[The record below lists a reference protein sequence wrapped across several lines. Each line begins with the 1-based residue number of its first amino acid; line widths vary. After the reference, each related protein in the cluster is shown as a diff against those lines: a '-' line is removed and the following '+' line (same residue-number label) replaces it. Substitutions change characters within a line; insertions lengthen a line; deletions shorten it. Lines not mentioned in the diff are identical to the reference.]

1 MSRIEISNIEYL
13 VIIGYLVLIA
23 VVGIV
28 FKKFSSDT
36 DDYFKS
42 GSKGSWWLVGSS
54 AFMSAFSAWTFTG
67 AAGVAFE
74 SGFSVM
80 IIFLGNA
87 FGFFLNFLFLGPWL
101 RQMRVTTFPE
111 AISKRFGEKTR
122 MFYALFE
129 VPIRILYA
137 AMALYGL
144 GIFCSAVFGYNIYQV
159 ILVCGVV
166 VLFYSATGG
175 RWAVMA
181 TDFLQGLILIPLT
194 LLIAILCVRELG
206 GIDSMFQQ
214 IESQGL
220 SEEFSLIN
228 NSVLFGGAYTW
239 GWASA
244 MVTKGFLVFNSM
256 YAGPRYFSVK
266 DGREARKA
274 ALLASFLFL
283 VGGLVWFLPPI
294 TARLLFAE
302 EVMALGISKPAEAA
316 YAIASINLLPAGLI
330 GLIVVAI
337 LTATMSSMDT
347 GLNTN
352 VAILIKDIYPKV
364 SRRFKW
370 KPKSES
376 ELLRYGRAYT
386 WLMGVVIIMIALY
399 LAQQKGKGIFEIML
413 DIGALLMTPI
423 QIPLMW
429 GLFVKRTPSWAALF
443 SIGCAFIVSLLAFV
457 DVPLST
463 FGFAEG
469 TKWTFQFKFFG
480 VLAAGSLG
488 FLMSIPFAPAKGSV
502 HRDMVDTFIKTMK
515 TPIDFEAE
523 VGVGNDL
530 AQLKTIGWFG
540 AAIAMFIALML
551 FIPNPLEGRM
561 AILVLALVIGSVSL
575 LMIRLGSKTIPPE
588 S

>member
-1 MSRIEISNIEYL
+1 MSQIEISNIEYL
-13 VIIGYLVLIA
+13 VIIGYLILIA
-23 VVGIV
+23 IVGLV
-28 FKKFSSDT
+28 FRSFSTDT

-42 GSKGSWWLVGSS
+42 GTKGSWWLVGAS

-122 MFYALFE
+122 MFYALYE
-129 VPIRILYA
+129 VPIRILYS

-144 GIFCSAVFGYNIYQV
+144 GIFCSAVFGYNIFQV
-159 ILVCGVV
+159 ILACGII

-181 TDFLQGLILIPLT
+181 TDFLQGLILVPLT
-194 LLIAILCVRELG
+194 ILIAWLCMSKLG
-206 GIDSMFQQ
+206 GIGNMFAQ
-214 IESQGL
+214 IEAQGL
-220 SEEFSLIN
+220 SEEFSMIN
-228 NSVLFGGAYTW
+228 SATLFGGAYTW

-274 ALLASFLFL
+274 AILASVLFL
-283 VGGLVWFLPPI
+283 TGGLIWFLPPI
-294 TARLLFAE
+294 AARLLFSE

-316 YAIASINLLPAGLI
+316 YAIASIQVLPTGLI

-337 LTATMSSMDT
+337 LTASMSTMDT

-352 VAILIKDIYPKV
+352 VAILIKDIYPKI
-364 SRRFKW
+364 SKQLKW
-370 KPKSES
+370 SPKSET
-376 ELLRYGRAYT
+376 ELLKYGRLYT
-386 WLMGVVIIMIALY
+386 WFMGVFILFLALY
-399 LAQQKGKGIFEIML
+399 MAQAKGKGIFEIML
-413 DIGALLMTPI
+413 DVGALLMTPI

-429 GLFVKRTPSWAALF
+429 GLFIRRTPSWAALL
-443 SIGCAFIVSLLAFV
+443 SISLSLTVSFMAFMN
-457 DVPLST
+457 VPLST
-463 FGFAEG
+463 FGFSPDA
-469 TKWTFQFKFFG
+469 TWTFQAKFFG
-480 VLAAGSLG
+480 VFIAGSLG
-488 FLMSIPFAPAKGSV
+488 FLLSIPFAPAKDSA
-502 HRDMVDTFIKTMK
+502 HRAMVDKFITTMK

-523 VGVGNDL
+523 VGAANDL
-530 AQLKTIGWFG
+530 AQLKVIGSFG
-540 AAIAMFIALML
+540 AVIAGFIALML
-551 FIPNPLEGRM
+551 IIPNPLEGRL
-561 AILVLALVIGSVSL
+561 AIAALAMIIGSISAV
-575 LMIRLGSKTIPPE
+575 MIKASSKPE
-588 S
+588 VLK